1 MYHFT
6 EQRSCLENRLE
17 MQELLNPLLDNL
29 ICTADIV
36 PLVPVAEIVAKGE
49 PTAVFRRGE
58 AKDISELLSEALQ
71 ISEAVGEGDLG
82 EGFVRGGHI
91 QQGML
96 EAQTGEEAVKIDAHG
111 ILKQS
116 GDIGSIILGIV
127 GQIFQ
132 GDLLGIVLLNIGHQ
146 AADDLLF
153 IVQLRHGSY
162 HLGIEIAAQGG
173 QKHLGGCLGG
183 ELGKR
188 GVCGQD
194 LIDLGRI
201 HSDKEVPLLIAGLCG
216 RMTVGEMVSEALF
229 HIPPE
234 GGNGKVDG
242 QPAGIGRP
250 GKSGMAQTG
259 VDQAD
264 ISSFQPILLRI
275 VAELQASVEQRM
287 EAVRE
292 TVGVKTSIIVEA
304 HSHNSATG
312 AVQIANA
319 LKKYDVFFYEEPNTP
334 NPITAK
340 YISEHTDVPM
350 ASGERIYSRWQYAP
364 YLTDGSLRVIQP
376 DIGTAGG
383 FSETK
388 KICDMAMTYD
398 VFVQPHVCGSPLATT
413 IALQLEA
420 VIPNFIIHEHNS
432 NLRGKAA
439 LGITKYNPQPVN
451 GFLDIPDEPGIGN
464 EILPEAYE
472 KARCIAAVTADGCKT
487 QVYE

>member
-1 MYHFT
+1 MKVTKVEVLKIKTVTPDWRPILCRIHTDAGIYGDGEACLAFGLGASAAFGMIKDLATILIEEDPMDTERLWQKMYNSSVWGYNGGPVVFAGISALDIALWDIKGKALGQPVH
-6 EQRSCLENRLE
+6 QLLGGKSRSRVRAYASQLQHGWRP
-17 MQELLNPLLDNL
+17 ELFSFNQFD
-29 ICTADIV
+29 
-36 PLVPVAEIVAKGE
+36 VAKDLE
-49 PTAVFRRGE
+49 DLKRCAVC
-58 AKDISELLSEALQ
+58 AMD
-71 ISEAVGEGDLG
+71 D
-82 EGFVRGGHI
+82 GFD
-91 QQGML
+91 
-96 EAQTGEEAVKIDAHG
+96 AVK
-111 ILKQS
+111 
-116 GDIGSIILGIV
+116 V
-127 GQIFQ
+127 
-132 GDLLGIVLLNIGHQ
+132 DLLEWE
-146 AADDLLF
+146 D
-153 IVQLRHGSY
+153 
-162 HLGIEIAAQGG
+162 
-173 QKHLGGCLGG
+173 GG
-183 ELGKR
+183 ER
-188 GVCGQD
+188 MPA
-194 LIDLGRI
+194 
-201 HSDKEVPLLIAGLCG
+201 DKQNSILTQEVL
-216 RMTVGEMVSEALF
+216 
-229 HIPPE
+229 
-234 GGNGKVDG
+234 
-242 QPAGIGRP
+242 
-250 GKSGMAQTG
+250 
-259 VDQAD
+259 
-264 ISSFQPILLRI
+264 
-275 VAELQASVEQRM
+275 ELAEQRM

-472 KARCIAAVTADGCKT
+472 KARCIATVTADGCKT